1 MNISF
6 ESDFFNIYDPYY
18 TSEEELDSFNNDKEQ
33 DNNSQSDSLQMAA
46 KKTQRRE
53 ILK

>member
-18 TSEEELDSFNNDKEQ
+18 TSEEELDSFNNKDSDE
-33 DNNSQSDSLQMAA
+33 DNSMSDSIQMAA
-46 KKTQRRE
+46 KKT
-53 ILK
+53 